1 MTEESLAKD
10 LLRVRGLTKTFPAG
24 QSEPLMQRLRA
35 RVLRQTR
42 SPSPHLLHAVDD
54 VSLTI
59 KAGESIGL
67 VGESGC
73 GKSTLVRLVTRLID
87 PTAGEI
93 WFEDRDLSRI
103 PSRRFARS
111 PERAKVQMVF
121 QDPSDSLNP
130 SHTAFAAI
138 AEPLKRLGNV
148 KQRSELSDRVHQLAE
163 WVGLPAELLSRYP
176 HQLSGGQK
184 ARVVIARA
192 IALEPKLLIL
202 DEPTSALDV
211 SVQALILQLLATLR
225 HRLGIGYLFVSHDL
239 NVVRLLCDRAI
250 VMYLGKVV
258 ESGPVEE
265 IFARP
270 AHPYTR
276 ALVAAIPKFGSEKK
290 SGEFQLE
297 GDPQSPIDPNPNT
310 CRLFGRCPK
319 GTDVCAEK
327 MPRLQALFP
336 NREVACHYPVIE
348 QTAVGREAQ

>member
-1 MTEESLAKD
+1 MTEESRAKD
-10 LLRVRGLTKTFPAG
+10 LLEVRGLTKQFSTG
-24 QSEPLMQRLRA
+24 HSEPLLTRLKVA
-35 RVLRQTR
+35 VAQQR

-54 VSLTI
+54 ISFAI
-59 KAGESIGL
+59 RAGESVGL

-73 GKSTLVRLVTRLID
+73 GKSTLVRLVTRLMD

-93 WFEDRDLSRI
+93 WFEGRDLARV
-103 PSRRFARS
+103 PSRRFAKS
-111 PERAKVQMVF
+111 PDRANVQMVF
-121 QDPSDSLNP
+121 QDPNDSLNP

-138 AEPLKRLGNV
+138 AEPLKRLGTIN
-148 KQRSELSDRVHQLAE
+148 QRSDLSNRVHQLAE
-163 WVGLPAELLSRYP
+163 WVGLPIELLGRFP

-184 ARVVIARA
+184 ARVAIARA
-192 IALEPKLLIL
+192 IALEPKLLVL

-225 HRLGIGYLFVSHDL
+225 QRLGISYLFVSHDL

-276 ALVAAIPKFGSEKK
+276 ALVAAIPKFGNETK
-290 SGEFQLE
+290 SKDFQLE
-297 GDPQSPIDPNPNT
+297 GDPRSPIDPDPNT

-319 GTDVCAEK
+319 GTDVCAAK
-327 MPRLQALFP
+327 MPQLQAFFP
-336 NREVACHYPVIE
+336 QREVACHFPEINTEIYQ
-348 QTAVGREAQ
+348 QTMQ